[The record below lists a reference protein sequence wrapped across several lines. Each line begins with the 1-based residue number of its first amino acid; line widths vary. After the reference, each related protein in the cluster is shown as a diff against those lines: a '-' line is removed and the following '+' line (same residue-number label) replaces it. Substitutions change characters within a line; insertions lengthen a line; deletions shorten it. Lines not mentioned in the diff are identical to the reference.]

1 MADYWRKQQPGQP
14 LYGDILWS
22 RPERRDQAGRL
33 TVIGG
38 NSHGFSAVASAYQLA
53 RQLGVGEVR
62 AVIPDALG
70 AKLPTAVRHQLDDL
84 ILAPSNP
91 SGGLALGAER
101 DLAVAAGWSNNLL
114 FIGDNGANAET
125 AKLLERFLT
134 NQAHQETR
142 VTLARDTIDLL
153 VYSAEALLAREN
165 CHLVL
170 SLAQLQKLARAV
182 YYPRVI
188 TFLQGVKQIAETLH
202 KFTISYRVVIT
213 LFHDDNLLVAGG
225 GEVVSQSFTQPM
237 RVWSGE
243 IATREAAWS
252 VWQPDIIKA
261 TATSWTEL

>member
-1 MADYWRKQQPGQP
+1 M
-14 LYGDILWS
+14 
-22 RPERRDQAGRL
+22 RR
-33 TVIGG
+33 
-38 NSHGFSAVASAYQLA
+38 
-53 RQLGVGEVR
+53 
-62 AVIPDALG
+62 
-70 AKLPTAVRHQLDDL
+70 QLDDL

-134 NQAHQETR
+134 NPTHQETR

-170 SLAQLQKLARAV
+170 SLAQLQKLA
-182 YYPRVI
+182 
-188 TFLQGVKQIAETLH
+188 FSQGVKQIAETLH

-213 LFHDDNLLVAGG
+213 LFHDDNLLVAGE
-225 GEVVSQSFTQPM
+225 GEVVSQPFTQPM

-261 TATSWTEL
+261 TATGWTEL